1 MANQLL
7 FIFLLF
13 AMSFAKAQTMEPA
26 AHITLRAP
34 TDSVYTLVETS
45 ARFPKGTKEF
55 IRFIFMNTHY
65 PELARQNR
73 IEGQVTISFVIELDG
88 SVDEVRVL
96 KGLSPDIDQEAVR
109 VVSKSPA
116 WEPAFQ
122 RGKPVRSRFIVPVNF
137 TL

>member
-1 MANQLL
+1 
-7 FIFLLF
+7 
-13 AMSFAKAQTMEPA
+13 
-26 AHITLRAP
+26 
-34 TDSVYTLVETS
+34 
-45 ARFPKGTKEF
+45 
-55 IRFIFMNTHY
+55 MNTHY